1 MKKIQQLSIILLI
14 IAALVFACSDSD
26 SNYSQNA
33 DSGGGK
39 GGSMARFAVHDD
51 FLYVVDQN
59 SLKTIDISTPETPK
73 YLQGKEQ
80 YMGSGTETIFPKED
94 LLFIGSQDGMYIY
107 DIDDPKFP
115 NLLSMTRHIT
125 SCDPVVASGNYA
137 YVTLNSENVWCGQRS
152 NILQVYDITDPKAP
166 VIIKSISL
174 QSPRGL
180 GVDGNKLFVCDIGL
194 KVYDITSPENIKW
207 IDDVTE
213 ISEISDKGTYDVIP
227 IGGNLLVIG
236 NDGFYQLN
244 YEGEKLKYVSK
255 ILKD

>member
-1 MKKIQQLSIILLI
+1 MKKISIILLS
-14 IAALVFACSDSD
+14 IAAIAFACSKSDSH
-26 SNYSQNA
+26 SNYSNA
-33 DSGGGK
+33 ESGGGK

-51 FLYVVDQN
+51 ILYIVDQI
-59 SLKTIDISTPETPK
+59 SLKTIDISSPESPK

-80 YMGSGTETIFPKED
+80 TLSWGIETIFPMED
-94 LLFIGSQDGMYIY
+94 LLFIGSQNGMYIY
-107 DIDDPKFP
+107 DIKDPEFP
-115 NLLSMTRHIT
+115 SLLSETQHIT

-152 NILQVYDITDPKAP
+152 NILQVYDITNPEAP
-166 VIIKSISL
+166 VMIKSLSL

-194 KVYDITSPENIKW
+194 KVYDITSPENIRW
-207 IDDVTE
+207 IDDVTDIPE
-213 ISEISDKGTYDVIP
+213 IENKDTYDVIP

-244 YEGEKLKYVSK
+244 YEGEKLTYVSK
-255 ILKD
+255 ILKN